1 MKLKVNGEMVEHD
14 VAYLSQLLETM
25 ALPERG
31 VAVAVNNTMIS
42 REEWKNYSED
52 HEDLYEI
59 WRENGKPETFSESID
74 KRTTPMFILD
84 DKGKTIINPEISEY
98 ESE

>member
-14 VAYLSQLLETM
+14 VAYLGQLLEIM

-42 REEWKNYSED
+42 REEWKNYS
-52 HEDLYEI
+52 L
-59 WRENGKPETFSESID
+59 SEGD
-74 KRTTPMFILD
+74 NIL
-84 DKGKTIINPEISEY
+84 IIKAACGG
-98 ESE
+98 

>member
-14 VAYLSQLLETM
+14 VVYLSQLLETM

-42 REEWKNYSED
+42 RVEWKNYS
-52 HEDLYEI
+52 L
-59 WRENGKPETFSESID
+59 SEGD
-74 KRTTPMFILD
+74 NIL
-84 DKGKTIINPEISEY
+84 IIKAACGG
-98 ESE
+98 

>member
-1 MKLKVNGEMVEHD
+1 MVEHA

-42 REEWKNYSED
+42 RVEWKNYS
-52 HEDLYEI
+52 L
-59 WRENGKPETFSESID
+59 SEGD
-74 KRTTPMFILD
+74 NIL
-84 DKGKTIINPEISEY
+84 IIKAACGG
-98 ESE
+98 

>member
-14 VAYLSQLLETM
+14 VSYLGQLLETM

-42 REEWKNYSED
+42 RVEWKN
-52 HEDLYEI
+52 
-59 WRENGKPETFSESID
+59 
-74 KRTTPMFILD
+74 
-84 DKGKTIINPEISEY
+84 
-98 ESE
+98 

>member
-14 VAYLSQLLETM
+14 VAYLGQLLETM

-42 REEWKNYSED
+42 RIEWKNYS
-52 HEDLYEI
+52 L
-59 WRENGKPETFSESID
+59 SEGD
-74 KRTTPMFILD
+74 NIL
-84 DKGKTIINPEISEY
+84 IIKAACGG
-98 ESE
+98 

>member
-1 MKLKVNGEMVEHD
+1 MVEHD

-42 REEWKNYSED
+42 REKWENYS
-52 HEDLYEI
+52 L
-59 WRENGKPETFSESID
+59 SEGD
-74 KRTTPMFILD
+74 NIL
-84 DKGKTIINPEISEY
+84 IIKAACGG
-98 ESE
+98 

>member
-1 MKLKVNGEMVEHD
+1 MLLLLLEKVRRFFIFRDMKLKVNGEMVEHD

-42 REEWKNYSED
+42 RVEWKNYS
-52 HEDLYEI
+52 L
-59 WRENGKPETFSESID
+59 SEGD
-74 KRTTPMFILD
+74 NIL
-84 DKGKTIINPEISEY
+84 IIKAACGG
-98 ESE
+98 

>member
-42 REEWKNYSED
+42 REEWKNYS
-52 HEDLYEI
+52 L
-59 WRENGKPETFSESID
+59 SECD
-74 KRTTPMFILD
+74 NIL
-84 DKGKTIINPEISEY
+84 IIKAACGG
-98 ESE
+98 

>member
-1 MKLKVNGEMVEHD
+1 MLLLLLEKVRRFFIFRDMKLKVNGEMVEHD

-42 REEWKNYSED
+42 RVEWKNYS
-52 HEDLYEI
+52 L
-59 WRENGKPETFSESID
+59 SEGDSI
-74 KRTTPMFILD
+74 L
-84 DKGKTIINPEISEY
+84 IIKAACGG
-98 ESE
+98 

>member
-1 MKLKVNGEMVEHD
+1 MLLLLLEKVRRFFIFRDMKLKVNGEMVEHD

-42 REEWKNYSED
+42 REEWKNYS
-52 HEDLYEI
+52 L
-59 WRENGKPETFSESID
+59 SEGD
-74 KRTTPMFILD
+74 NIL
-84 DKGKTIINPEISEY
+84 IIKAACGG
-98 ESE
+98 